1 MKWANENSFDPQVIG
16 ASKVWNVPV
25 SLLKAVIAQESAFN
39 PRAVRN
45 EAPRDSLPP
54 TPDFPAGG
62 DQSRGLMQ
70 LLVRT
75 ARALGY
81 QGPPDGLYDPALNI
95 ALGAQ
100 LLRQNLDRAGGAVDV
115 ALSAYNGGWSSV
127 RPNDG
132 KRVSNT
138 LPSLFINQNYVDRVL
153 AFERYFREGTSGPP
167 AVQSGGGGGGGLV
180 LPGGITFYPNL
191 LTILLVG
198 LLLAALAGNA
208 RGARA

>member
-100 LLRQNLDRAGGAVDV
+100 LLRQNLDRAGGAVDI

-138 LPSLFINQNYVDRVL
+138 LPSPFINQNYVDRVL
-153 AFERYFREGTSGPP
+153 AFEKYFREGTSGPP
-167 AVQSGGGGGGGLV
+167 AVQSGGGGGGGLI
-180 LPGGITFYPNL
+180 LPGGITFYPSL